1 MFELIESIS
10 GYSVAFAGD
19 TITDEYHYVKPL
31 GRSPKENIVPV
42 QHLDMEQFEGGTH
55 AAAAHLATF
64 CRKVTVSSG
73 GCAVTKSR
81 FIDKNYLRKLSE
93 VQYIGTFRERQAIP
107 EADITVVTDFG
118 HGYMNDD
125 VMRSLRGRNF
135 LSINAQTNAS
145 NIGFNLVSKYIKADY
160 VVVDE
165 LEARLAAADR
175 TSSIRDVILKV
186 ADGKFGKMVVTL
198 GNRGAIGWDGEAF
211 YESTAYT
218 DKVVDTMG
226 CGDAFFAITAP
237 MAKTGSM
244 PDLLR
249 IGNAA
254 GALKS
259 QIVGHRKSI
268 TKRELIQFLREA
280 Q

>member
-1 MFELIESIS
+1 MFELIESVS

-19 TITDEYHYVKPL
+19 TIVDEYHYVKPL
-31 GRSPKENIVPV
+31 GKSPKENLIPV
-42 QHLDMEQFEGGTH
+42 SHIECEQFEGGTH

-64 CRKVTVSSG
+64 CRSVTVASG

-81 FIDKNYLRKLSE
+81 YIDKNYLRKMFE
-93 VQYIGTFRERQAIP
+93 VQYAGPFRDRKPIP

-118 HGYMNDD
+118 HGFVNDE
-125 VMRSLRGRNF
+125 VMRSLYGRPF
-135 LSINAQTNAS
+135 VAVNAQTNAS
-145 NIGFNLVSKYIKADY
+145 NIGFNLITKYQSADY

-165 LEARLAAADR
+165 FEARLAAGDR
-175 TSSIRDVILKV
+175 ASNIRDVMFAL
-186 ADGKFGKMVVTL
+186 ANGKFKKMVVTL

-211 YESTAYT
+211 HECSAYT
-218 DKVVDTMG
+218 DRVLDTMG
-226 CGDAFFAITAP
+226 AGDAFFAITAP

-254 GALKS
+254 GALKT
-259 QIVGHRKSI
+259 QIVGHRKAI
-268 TKRELIQFLREA
+268 TKNNLIQFLRESA
-280 Q
+280 